1 MFKKG
6 YIPKSFM
13 GIKPN
18 EFGEGRIAYWWGLPP
33 TILAQLRKDTP
44 QVRVGAA
51 PVLLGKR
58 RMSYSTIGSF
68 GMFSTTRHPEETMLW
83 LRFLTRPENMRKH
96 CSLIYRIAPKQ
107 SVGAMY
113 AGDPD
118 LALFEEQ
125 ARYCR
130 PDVKNKNIRE
140 IMRILGP
147 EIQAT
152 VLGIKTPEQALK
164 DAAVVANRLLE
175 SGK

>member
-1 MFKKG
+1 
-6 YIPKSFM
+6 
-13 GIKPN
+13 
-18 EFGEGRIAYWWGLPP
+18 
-33 TILAQLRKDTP
+33 
-44 QVRVGAA
+44 
-51 PVLLGKR
+51 
-58 RMSYSTIGSF
+58 
-68 GMFSTTRHPEETMLW
+68 
-83 LRFLTRPENMRKH
+83 MRKH